1 MNRKDFELSGIVD
14 IVIDCCKSAVYSDT
28 AITKEGLLGSSKNE
42 NACMARAIL
51 VCQLI
56 DAGYTI
62 TTIAKLL
69 KRTAQGIR
77 HIVKTNYSLL
87 KSSRA
92 YRIASNEVSEKCKEL
107 LTSELQVSCK

>member
-1 MNRKDFELSGIVD
+1 MNEKDFELDRIVSV
-14 IVIDCCKSAVYSDT
+14 VINCTKSRLWSDNS
-28 AITKEGLLGSSKNE
+28 ITRDELLGKSKNE

-77 HIVKTNYSLL
+77 HIVKTNYALL

-92 YRIASNEVSEKCKEL
+92 YRIASNEVAEKCKEL
-107 LTSELQVSCK
+107 LTNKLQVSCK